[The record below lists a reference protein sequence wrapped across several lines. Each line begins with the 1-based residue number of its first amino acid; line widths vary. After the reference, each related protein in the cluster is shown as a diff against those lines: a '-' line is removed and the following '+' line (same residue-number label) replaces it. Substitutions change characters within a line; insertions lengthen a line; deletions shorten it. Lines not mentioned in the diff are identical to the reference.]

1 MQIKYVGRSADQWV
15 RVGRDWVTLVKDGPA
30 VEVPDELGRELCES
44 RPHMF
49 VPADTPAGPAA
60 PKREKKES

>member
-1 MQIKYVGRSADQWV
+1 MQIKYVGRTADQWV
-15 RVGRDWVTLVKDGPA
+15 RVGREWVNLPHSEP

-49 VPADTPAGPAA
+49 VPADAPAGPAA
-60 PKREKKES
+60 PKRDKKES

>member
-15 RVGRDWVTLVKDGPA
+15 RVGRGWVTLVKDGPA
-30 VEVPDELGRELCES
+30 VDVPAELGRELCES

-49 VPADTPAGPAA
+49 VPADPAGPAA
-60 PKREKKES
+60 PKRDKKES